1 MGACFSID
9 SEERKAKLRSEQID
23 VELEESSKE
32 DKSVKILLLGAG
44 ESGKSTLVK
53 QMKIIHSDG
62 FTIADLLSFKPAV
75 LDNLVSSMRYV
86 LSGMG
91 QLRIP
96 LANYRNKVHAQTI
109 LQCYRC
115 FDENIVMRPAI
126 AVALR
131 ALWKDSGV
139 RSCAIRGN
147 EYELNDSAIY
157 YFDNMER
164 ILMEKYTPTT
174 EDVLRA
180 RVRTTGVLETSFTV
194 GGVPLRIID
203 VGGQRSE
210 RKKWIHCFEHVSAV
224 IFVAALSGYDM
235 TLFEDPEVNRL
246 RESLAVFKPIC
257 NNRFFSNISMILF
270 LNKVDLFQQKILL
283 TKRKLRIYFPEYK
296 GPDYDVD
303 AAASFIQGLFEL
315 CDERM
320 NVRGSPIF
328 THFTTATDTSNI
340 QVVFEGVVESII
352 RSNIRRID
360 LH

>member
-1 MGACFSID
+1 MGACFSVD
-9 SEERKAKLRSEQID
+9 NEERKAKERSEQID
-23 VELEESSKE
+23 VLLEESHKG
-32 DKSVKILLLGAG
+32 DKAVKILLLGAG

-62 FTIADLLSFKPAV
+62 FTVSELLSFKPAV

-115 FDENIVMRPAI
+115 FDENIVMRAAI
-126 AVALR
+126 ASALR
-131 ALWKDSGV
+131 ALWNDSGI

-147 EYELNDSAIY
+147 EYELNDSAMY

-164 ILMEKYTPTT
+164 ILIEKYVPTT

-257 NNRFFSNISMILF
+257 NNRFFTTISMILF

-283 TKRKLRIYFPEYK
+283 TKRKLKIYFPQYK

-303 AAASFIQGLFEL
+303 SAATFVKHLFEN
-315 CDERM
+315 CDERAHL
-320 NVRGSPIF
+320 RGSPIF
-328 THFTTATDTSNI
+328 THFTTATDTKNI

-352 RSNIRRID
+352 RSNIRSIN